1 MKTKETPV
9 APSDWNSR
17 ARQLL
22 AAGSPQALEALEK
35 LLLQVLS
42 KEPEAHEARQLLGVA
57 CSMQGRHD
65 EALVHLSLAIALSDF
80 EPDWLFNLGNMLRSA
95 GRVELALAAYRK
107 LLQLAPGHAHA
118 WFNLANLLADK
129 NQYGQAVEAY
139 RRALMADPSYLKAMV
154 NLAGALSRTAD
165 FEGALKVYRQ
175 IIAGDPQ
182 HVGARNNMANLL
194 RDLGRPQE
202 AHQILLGMSIEDP
215 SSARVQ
221 NNLGSAWRETG
232 YLPEALACY
241 RRALELKPD
250 YPEGKMNYGM
260 ALLSDGQ
267 WQEGWKCY
275 EARLDTRLQ
284 GAVTPQHANITPW
297 VGQDPKGKR
306 ILVHGEQG
314 LGDMLQ
320 FCRFVPLLAS
330 RGAQVVLVTDRHLKR
345 LLSTLNFN
353 GVVATEGN
361 SVPGPF
367 DYQVSLLSLPL
378 HLGIFK
384 PDQFIAQP
392 YLKAQPQE
400 VAQWQA
406 QLDEWFKP
414 KAQTGRLRVGLVW
427 AGNPM
432 REMPLASLVDRRRS
446 LPLESVKQFL
456 QLPHIDWVSLQK
468 GEQES
473 ALPGIPSAA
482 FGLNDFAN
490 TAALAQALDA
500 VVTVDT
506 SVAHL
511 AASLGRPTFMLSR
524 FDACWRWGLTGE
536 KTPWYESMRIIR
548 QPSYGDWT
556 QALQALHT
564 QLGQFSTPR

>member
-1 MKTKETPV
+1 LNKQKIAALP
-9 APSDWNSR
+9 ADWNSK
-17 ARQLL
+17 ANQLL
-22 AAGSPQALEALEK
+22 AADKLPDLQIYLE
-35 LLLQVLS
+35 QVLRS
-42 KEPEAHEARQLLGVA
+42 QPDAHEARHLLGV
-57 CSMQGRHD
+57 CLGMQGRHD
-65 EALVHLSLAIALSDF
+65 EALVHLSMAIALADF
-80 EPDWLFNLGNMLRSA
+80 EPDWLFNLGNVLRSA
-95 GRVELALAAYRK
+95 GQIDLALFTYRK
-107 LLQLAPGHAHA
+107 LLSAAPGHAHA
-118 WFNLANLLADK
+118 WFNLGNLLADQK
-129 NQYGQAVEAY
+129 QDVKAVEAY
-139 RRALMADPSYLKAMV
+139 RRALMTDPSYLKAMI
-154 NLAGALSRTAD
+154 NLAGALSRTSD
-165 FEGALKVYRQ
+165 FDGALNVYRQ
-175 IIAGDPQ
+175 IIAGDPK

-202 AHQILLGMSIEDP
+202 AHRILLEMSIEDP
-215 SSARVQ
+215 SSARAQ

-232 YLPEALACY
+232 HLPEALACY

-250 YPEGKMNYGM
+250 YPEGQMNYGM

-267 WQEGWKCY
+267 WEDGWKSY

-284 GAVTPQHANITPW
+284 GLVPPQHANIKPW
-297 VGQDPKGKR
+297 AGQDPKGKR

-345 LLSTLNFN
+345 LLSTLDFS
-353 GVVATEGN
+353 GVVVTEGD

-378 HLGIFK
+378 HLGIFR

-414 KAQTGRLRVGLVW
+414 QAQTGRVRVGLVW
-427 AGNPM
+427 AGNPL
-432 REMPLASLVDRRRS
+432 RDMPLASLMDRRRS
-446 LPLESVKQFL
+446 LPLESVGPFL

-473 ALPGIPSAA
+473 ALPSIPSAA

-511 AASLGRPTFMLSR
+511 SASLGRPTFMLSR
-524 FDACWRWGLTGE
+524 FDACWRWGLSGA
-536 KTPWYESMRIIR
+536 KTPWYDTMHICR
-548 QPSYGDWT
+548 QPGYGDWT
-556 QALQALHT
+556 GALEEVRAL
-564 QLGQFSTPR
+564 LGEFVLKP